1 MPSCLVVVG
10 WAGLPDRPDATP
22 QPMTKTLLIPT
33 RLEPIKKAARRLK
46 QHVAGLLNYFEHPI
60 SNALSESMNS
70 RIQSLKAT
78 ARGFRSFA
86 NYRTRI
92 LFFLGKLNLQPAL

>member
-1 MPSCLVVVG
+1 MVKENFVEFWEQEGIWLGERYFKG
-10 WAGLPDRPDATP
+10 WYSHAIR
-22 QPMTKTLLIPT
+22 T
-33 RLEPIKKAARRLK
+33 RLEPIKKAARSLK
-46 QHVAGLLNYFEHPI
+46 THLEGLLNYFEHPI
-60 SNALSESMNS
+60 SNALSESINS

-92 LFFLGKLNLQPAL
+92 LFFLGKLNFQPAL